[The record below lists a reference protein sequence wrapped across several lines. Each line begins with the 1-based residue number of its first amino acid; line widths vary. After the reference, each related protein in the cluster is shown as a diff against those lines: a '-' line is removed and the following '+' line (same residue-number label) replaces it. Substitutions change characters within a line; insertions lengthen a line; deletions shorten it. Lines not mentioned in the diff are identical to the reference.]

1 MTTRRPIVGG
11 NWKMNTNL
19 ASAVELA
26 EDVVAQCGDCAEYC
40 DIALFPP
47 FPYLQAVG
55 KALGHHQIMLGA
67 QDVYYESNGAYTGE
81 VSTDM
86 LLDLDVEI
94 VLCGH
99 SERRHVI
106 GESDEQVN
114 RKIRAALE
122 AGLHAV
128 LCIGETMEQREA
140 DQTREVNVR
149 QLTAGL
155 RKVPAEQMAQVV
167 IAYEPVWAIGTG
179 RTATPDDA
187 QVVHRIIRMSLEHM
201 YDVELAQ
208 AARVQYGGSVKPD
221 NAAALF
227 SQPDI
232 DGFLVGGASLK
243 AEHFAAIV
251 QSTAPA
257 GSANVGGAGGRRK
270 P

>member
-1 MTTRRPIVGG
+1 
-11 NWKMNTNL
+11 MNTNL

-26 EDVVAQCGDCAEYC
+26 EDIVARCADCLEYC
-40 DIALFPP
+40 DVAIFPP

-86 LLDLDVEI
+86 LLDLDVEM

-106 GESDEQVN
+106 GETDEIVN
-114 RKIRAALE
+114 GKLRAALD

-140 DQTREVNVR
+140 DQTRAVNVH
-149 QLTAGL
+149 QLMAGL
-155 RKVPAEQMAQVV
+155 RDVQGQQMSKVV

-179 RTATPDDA
+179 RTATPQDA
-187 QVVHRIIRMSLEHM
+187 QAVHRLIRMTLEDM
-201 YDVELAQ
+201 YDVDLAGGM
-208 AARVQYGGSVKPD
+208 RIQYGGSVKPD

-243 AEHFAAIV
+243 PEQFAAIV
-251 QSTAPA
+251 QAATTA
-257 GSANVGGAGGRRK
+257 GSASVGGTGGERK
-270 P
+270 I